1 MILEKGAKICRKVN
15 RFDPGIRGNNH
26 FGQKLR
32 KRQNCRARLVKTGI
46 TALCEID
53 QKVKGTPF
61 ARFQL

>member
-1 MILEKGAKICRKVN
+1 MTRKVN
-15 RFDPGIRGNNH
+15 RLNPGIRANDD
-26 FGQKLR
+26 FGQNRR
-32 KRQNCRARLVKTGI
+32 KPENCRARLVKTGF